1 MTNDIPGEPTLAKN
15 AHFLDN
21 VNKKDTF
28 GNKLSRNYYK
38 KTSKAQQSSTSI
50 NNPL

>member
-28 GNKLSRNYYK
+28 GNKLSQNYYK
-38 KTSKAQQSSTSI
+38 KTSKASTVFNI
-50 NNPL
+50 YQHPL